1 MKNTNIKRGIAALA
15 AVAGVAAIGLI
26 GASPAS
32 AHAPINYIADC
43 PTNQYN
49 EDATWQQL
57 VIQNWSGSAISVTA
71 WENYPNGN
79 ITALG
84 NTGSGQTGGQVTY
97 FTPQDGDV
105 VRYDITSAGDLN
117 YFYHVDCFY

>member
-1 MKNTNIKRGIAALA
+1 MNIITRASAGVL
-15 AVAGVAAIGLI
+15 AVAGMVGVGLLGAA
-26 GASPAS
+26 PAE
-32 AHAPINYIADC
+32 AHAPISYVADC
-43 PTNQYN
+43 PTNEFD

-71 WENYPNGN
+71 WENYPNGQ
-79 ITALG
+79 IQPLG
-84 NTGSGQTGGQVTY
+84 STPSGQTGGQVSY
-97 FTPQDGDV
+97 FTPMDGDV